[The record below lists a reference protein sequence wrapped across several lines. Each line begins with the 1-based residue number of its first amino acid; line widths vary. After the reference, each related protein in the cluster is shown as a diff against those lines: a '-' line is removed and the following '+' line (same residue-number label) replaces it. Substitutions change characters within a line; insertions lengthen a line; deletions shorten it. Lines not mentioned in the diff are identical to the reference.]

1 MKILGTFLCLS
12 VLALVVH
19 GQEQNRILI
28 EDTLA
33 TRLSIAQPEW
43 QVSRDTSLS
52 PLSLKII
59 YGDRVDLLFQPHG
72 VLSESRP
79 WMHGT
84 KTDIMSPW
92 ELELEDQEKYS
103 TWRSILGS
111 IQLSGAAYLGYEYLK
126 KHGLR

>member
-1 MKILGTFLCLS
+1 MAKSKTESSSKTLWQHDFQLL
-12 VLALVVH
+12 
-19 GQEQNRILI
+19 NRNG
-28 EDTLA
+28 
-33 TRLSIAQPEW
+33 R
-43 QVSRDTSLS
+43 
-52 PLSLKII
+52 
-59 YGDRVDLLFQPHG
+59 
-72 VLSESRP
+72 
-79 WMHGT
+79 T